1 VCLFQVA
8 QMACTAVS
16 ALTKGNALNKTT
28 LGTNGGAE
36 ALIATLRRHADITA
50 VMEVIEN
57 RPVCSS

>member
-1 VCLFQVA
+1 
-8 QMACTAVS
+8 MACTAVS

-50 VMEVIEN
+50 VMEV
-57 RPVCSS
+57 